1 MTLNDS
7 IKLGGPYSIE
17 CKLLEKETLN
27 YSIKLGGPYSIEC
40 KLLERERERERD
52 LEAFSEQGR
61 KHVIPAI
68 TLRQSPAIYKEIS
81 QIIQLA

>member
-40 KLLERERERERD
+40 KLLERERERERPGSI
-52 LEAFSEQGR
+52 F
-61 KHVIPAI
+61 
-68 TLRQSPAIYKEIS
+68 
-81 QIIQLA
+81 

>member
-17 CKLLEKETLN
+17 CKLLERETLN
-27 YSIKLGGPYSIEC
+27 DSIKLGGPCSIEC
-40 KLLERERERERD
+40 KLLERERD
-52 LEAFSEQGR
+52 LKAFSEQGR